1 MREIDFLPAWY
12 PKVRRQRRLLT
23 IQAYATA
30 VLVLAGLIA
39 LFATQR
45 KADAAR
51 HELEGSKQRAQK
63 TIEAVHELDEM
74 LKLEQRLSQQQRIV
88 AELGLP
94 VEVNRVLAEVGSCL
108 PREATLTQINVLTQ
122 ETSQQLTILDRA
134 TGKNGGPRRQME
146 LKVSGVAPTEA
157 EVTTFWTR
165 LAALPFLE
173 QVKLINTDESRQ
185 GDHLMRKF
193 EVTFVIRLDFQSGL
207 SGTNGGTR

>member
-23 IQAYATA
+23 IQAYSTA
-30 VLVLAGLIA
+30 ILVIAGLIA

-45 KADAAR
+45 KAEAAHR
-51 HELEGSKQRAQK
+51 ELNASMDRAQK
-63 TIEAVHELDEM
+63 TILAVHELDDM
-74 LKLEQRLSQQQRIV
+74 LKLERRLTSQQQIV

-94 VEVNRVLAEVGSCL
+94 VEVNRVLAEIGGCL
-108 PREATLTQINVLTQ
+108 PREVTLTDIGVTTHEVAQPA
-122 ETSQQLTILDRA
+122 SILERA
-134 TGKNGGPRRQME
+134 TGHAAGPSRQME
-146 LKVSGVAPTEA
+146 LKVCGIAPTEA

-173 QVKLINTDESRQ
+173 QVKLVNTDESRE

-193 EVTFVIRLDFQSGL
+193 QVTFAIRLDFRG
-207 SGTNGGTR
+207 GNAEGTR